1 MFSFPQTY
9 REALGE
15 KYELLKQIVT
25 IGNEI
30 INIVTENGPAF
41 RYIDNVVRG
50 TTQRWQELVSCLRTT
65 EEDLSNVLISWQA
78 CDSHVIIRAGM
89 KVGKKYLK
97 LHQHKAMKVCRFA
110 VCFYQC

>member
-1 MFSFPQTY
+1 MFSHPQTY

-30 INIVTENGPAF
+30 INIVAENGAAF

-65 EEDLSNVLISWQA
+65 EEDLSNVLIFWQA
-78 CDSHVIIRAGM
+78 CDSHVINRAGK
-89 KVGKKYLK
+89 KVGKKTFEASLTK
-97 LHQHKAMKVCRFA
+97 RANV
-110 VCFYQC
+110 

>member
-50 TTQRWQELVSCLRTT
+50 TTQR
-65 EEDLSNVLISWQA
+65 
-78 CDSHVIIRAGM
+78 
-89 KVGKKYLK
+89 
-97 LHQHKAMKVCRFA
+97 
-110 VCFYQC
+110 